1 MKKINILL
9 LFLALSLQSI
19 AQKKYTV
26 QEIPSPKLA
35 GQDYFVSDPDGIL
48 NNVST
53 LNDALVQL
61 EKETKIEF
69 AVVVV
74 NDFDD
79 NYEDFEFAKALFD
92 EWKIGKAGSNNG
104 LLLFISKDRRKY
116 RFISGDGVEGLLPDI
131 VLKQIGERNLV
142 PAFRENRYGE
152 GILDAINE
160 ISDKLTNPNSR
171 IEIQSLISQE
181 KQKSFEWKYAVGGS
195 LALIFVFFFVFRL
208 INKKAKKETLTEET
222 KSSKTSTV
230 SVKKSENKKV
240 KNQMPLRSKDQN
252 GYEAVY
258 VKGCAG
264 MFFFVFASVF
274 ILIFA
279 GGFGLFENFKVAHIP
294 YILYA
299 ILAIGLFFRYYAY
312 VGNLRRTHFD
322 DENFLEAVKE
332 FHYKYW
338 WLIIFSPLIIIAL
351 IIHAFK
357 KAKTVERF
365 KPIFD
370 SRNNEMLR
378 MDRDLNLEGSPYLT
392 KGQRKEE
399 IIKAYDY
406 DIWESTDKQEHI
418 IKVWPAEEYN
428 SFIECPSCKF
438 RTYQL
443 NKQETTKSPTY
454 SSTGTAKL
462 TNECNFC
469 DHVEFIKWITLA
481 QLVKSSSSSSGS
493 SSSSS
498 SSSSSGS
505 FGGGSSSGGGAGGSW

>member
-9 LFLALSLQSI
+9 LFLALSVCSV

-26 QEIPSPKLA
+26 KEIPSPKLA

-53 LNDALVQL
+53 LNEALVQL
-61 EKETKIEF
+61 EKETKVEF

-74 NDFDD
+74 NDFDE
-79 NYEDFEFAKALFD
+79 NYEDFEFAKAIFD
-92 EWKIGKAGSNNG
+92 EWKIGKAGSDNG
-104 LLLFISKDRRKY
+104 LLLLIAKDRRKY

-195 LALIFVFFFVFRL
+195 LGLILLFFFVFRL
-208 INKKAKKETLTEET
+208 VNKQAKKETITEET
-222 KSSKTSTV
+222 KSFTSTV
-230 SVKKSENKKV
+230 SAKNSESKKGEK
-240 KNQMPLRSKDQN
+240 QMPLLSKDQN

-264 MFFFVFASVF
+264 IFFFVFASVF
-274 ILIFA
+274 VLIFA

-312 VGNLRRTHFD
+312 VGSLRRKHFD

-370 SRNNEMLR
+370 SRNKEMER
-378 MDRDLNLEGSPYLT
+378 MDRDINLEGSPYLT

-406 DIWESTDKQEHI
+406 DIWESADKQEHI
-418 IKVWPAEEYN
+418 IKVWPAEEYD

-443 NKQETTKSPTY
+443 NKQETTKSPSY

-481 QLVKSSSSSSGS
+481 KLVESSSSSSGS